1 MKDKIHF
8 IVNSRLVKAKTILER
23 ELKNNSYWEKN
34 YQVFVWESLYK
45 GHALELTQKAIR
57 DDSKTVVACGG
68 DGTINEIGRYLIE
81 TDIPLGIVPL
91 GSGNGFARHFK
102 IPLNIRAALQVI
114 QAKTR
119 VSIDAGLINQH
130 FFLSN
135 VGVGFE
141 AHFINSYQKKSTRGF
156 ISYCKALVVALR
168 AFIVNKHRIYYAGK
182 TREITPFSLM
192 VSNTNQF
199 GYNFS
204 LTPESSIS
212 DGKLELIIFKSKSV
226 LALFK
231 LFFASRFGVKLSQDL
246 LEIIPVSKV
255 RIALESSEFLFQFDG
270 EINQCSSKEIVVQ
283 LHPRKLKVWVPS

>member
-8 IVNSRLVKAKTILER
+8 IVNSRLVKAKTILET
-23 ELKNNSYWEKN
+23 ELKNNSYWENN

-102 IPLNIRAALQVI
+102 IPLNIRSALQVI
-114 QAKTR
+114 QGKTR

-141 AHFINSYQKKSTRGF
+141 AHFINAYQKKSTRGF
-156 ISYCKALVVALR
+156 ISYCKALVVALK
-168 AFIVNKHRIYYAGK
+168 AFMVNKHSIYYAGK

-204 LTPESSIS
+204 LTPESSIL

-231 LFFASRFGVKLSQDL
+231 LFFASRFGFKLSQDL

-255 RIALESSEFLFQFDG
+255 RITLESIQFLFQFYG
-270 EINQCSSKEIVVQ
+270 EINQCSSKEIVIQ
-283 LHPRKLKVWVPS
+283 LHHRKLKVWVPS

>member
-8 IVNSRLVKAKTILER
+8 IVNSRLVKAKIILER
-23 ELKNNSYWEKN
+23 ELKNNSYWENN

-102 IPLNIRAALQVI
+102 IPLNIRASLQVI

-141 AHFINSYQKKSTRGF
+141 AHFINSYQKESTRGF

-168 AFIVNKHRIYYAGK
+168 AFIVNKHRIYYADK

-231 LFFASRFGVKLSQDL
+231 LFFASRFSIKLSQDL

>member
-8 IVNSRLVKAKTILER
+8 IVNSRLVKAKTILET
-23 ELKNNSYWEKN
+23 ELKNNSYWENN

-102 IPLNIRAALQVI
+102 IPLNIRASLQVI

-141 AHFINSYQKKSTRGF
+141 AHFINVYQKKSTRGF

-168 AFIVNKHRIYYAGK
+168 AFIVNKHRIYYADK
-182 TREITPFSLM
+182 TQEITPFSLM

-231 LFFASRFGVKLSQDL
+231 LLFASRFGVKLSQDL

-255 RIALESSEFLFQFDG
+255 RIALESSDFLFQFDG

-283 LHPRKLKVWVPS
+283 LHPRKLKVWVP